1 MSAKN
6 VYCTFL
12 PIVVCALLVSALW
25 GCSSGSSSS
34 SADPKSP
41 SGATM
46 VTVSPATATVQVSS
60 GTQPFTAT
68 VTTNQQNQNVTWTLS
83 GSGCSA
89 ATCGTLSAT
98 TSASGTAITYTA
110 PSALP
115 NPPTVTLT
123 ATSSASSTSMAQAV
137 ITLTAVPSTTVS
149 LSPTTASLQAP
160 GGAQQFTATVTTN
173 QQNQNVTWTLSGS
186 GCNAAT
192 CGTLSATSSASGVP
206 ITYTAPPAVPNPAMV
221 TLTATSDASSASTA
235 QATITL
241 SAPVPTNISVSI
253 SPKQAGIASGQS
265 LPLTATLQND
275 TTNSGV
281 TWSASSSSCSASACG
296 TFTAG
301 TSTTAAYV
309 APAAGGVY
317 TITATSVVDVTKSAS
332 ITVGVTDLPGVLTFH
347 NNLSRDGTNTH
358 EFVLTTSNVTTATF
372 GKLFSCQ
379 ADGAIYTQPLWIPQ
393 RSVGGAPHNVIV
405 VATQHDSLYA
415 FDADAS
421 PCATLWHVNL
431 LDSAHGGSASETT
444 VPAGSTGFFVG
455 EGAGDITP
463 EVGVTGTPVIDQSSN
478 TLYVVSK
485 SVIPAGTPA
494 ASTFYQRLHA
504 IDITTGMEK
513 TGSPVTITG
522 TTPGT
527 GDGGTMVTFRARQQ
541 NQRPGLALVNGVVY
555 VAWAS
560 HEDVPTYYGWIM
572 GFNASTLAQTALL
585 NVTPNVGYGG
595 IWMGGGAPAAD
606 SSDNLYL
613 ITGNGAFD
621 KTSPSAPNNDYGD
634 SFLKLTSGL
643 TVSQYF
649 TPTDYMT
656 DQANDQDFGAG
667 GAALLVDQPNGPV
680 LHLVIGGGK
689 DGYLYLLNRDSM
701 GGLGDANAWQRF
713 KFGSGIF
720 ATGAFWNN
728 TFYMAGVGGH
738 LQAVPFNSSTGMFN
752 TGNVSQSAA
761 SFGFPGSTPS
771 VSASGTT
778 NGIVWALDQG
788 NYCTPGDHPHG
799 CGPVVLH
806 AYDATNLAIELWNST
821 MGTGNAAGNAVK
833 FTVPTVA
840 NGKVYVG
847 TRGNNTG
854 GVGSSTSSPGELDV
868 YGLLPN

>member
-1 MSAKN
+1 
-6 VYCTFL
+6 
-12 PIVVCALLVSALW
+12 
-25 GCSSGSSSS
+25 
-34 SADPKSP
+34 
-41 SGATM
+41 M

-110 PSALP
+110 PSAVPL
-115 NPPTVTLT
+115 PPTVTLT

-137 ITLTAVPSTTVS
+137 ITLTAAPSTTVS
-149 LSPTTASLQAP
+149 VSPTTASIQAP
-160 GGAQQFTATVTTN
+160 GGTQQFTATVTTN

-186 GCNAAT
+186 GCSAAT

-206 ITYTAPPAVPNPAMV
+206 ITYTAPSAVPNPAMV
-221 TLTATSDASSASTA
+221 TLTATSGASSGSTA

-317 TITATSVVDVTKSAS
+317 TITATSIADVTKSAS
-332 ITVGVTDLPGVLTFH
+332 ISVGVTDLPGVLTFH

-393 RSVGGAPHNVIV
+393 LSVGGAPHNVIV

-431 LDSAHGGSASETT
+431 LDSAHGGSTSEMT
-444 VPAGSTGFFVG
+444 VPSGTTGNYVG
-455 EGAGDITP
+455 GGAGDITP
-463 EVGVTGTPVIDQSSN
+463 EVGVTGTPVIDPSSQ

-485 SVIPAGTPA
+485 SVVPAATPA
-494 ASTFYQRLHA
+494 TSAYYQRLHA
-504 IDITTGMEK
+504 IDITTGKEK
-513 TGSPVTITG
+513 TGSPVTIMATC
-522 TTPGT
+522 PGT
-527 GDGGTMVTFRARQQ
+527 GDGGTTVAFNARQQ

-560 HEDVPTYYGWIM
+560 HEDKAPYYGWVM
-572 GFNASTLAQTALL
+572 GFNASTLARTAVL

-606 SSDNLYL
+606 SSNNLYNLYL
-613 ITGNGAFD
+613 ITGNGVFD
-621 KTSPSAPNNDYGD
+621 VTNTSPPTNDYGD

-649 TPTDYMT
+649 TPSDYTM
-656 DQANDQDFGAG
+656 DQVNDQDFGAG
-667 GAALLVDQPNGPV
+667 GAALLVDQPSGPV
-680 LHLVIGGGK
+680 QHLVVGGGK

-701 GGLGDANAWQRF
+701 GGLGDTNAWQRF
-713 KFGSGIF
+713 KFGSAIF

-728 TFYMAGVGGH
+728 TLYMAPVNGP
-738 LQAVPFNSSTGMFN
+738 LQAIPFDASTGKFN
-752 TGNVSQSAA
+752 TGNASQSAA

-771 VSASGTT
+771 VSASGAT

-788 NYCTPGDHPHG
+788 NYCTPADHPHG

-806 AYDATNLAIELWNST
+806 AYDATNLPIELWNST

-840 NGKVYVG
+840 NGKVYVP

-854 GVGSSTSSPGELDV
+854 GVGSSTSIPGELDV